1 MKSVEQFTQKE
12 IEMMEFREK
21 LFLEQVEQYR
31 AAVTG
36 EQESILPF
44 VRDENGVYSEEKA
57 WNLIEEL
64 IKCSEVYFQ
73 YMNQRRDSEKEEE
86 FLNFWLNETSKEF
99 LRDFFYCVIRIQKP
113 MHGAINKERRRHFKI
128 LSPFQSRNMQMNV
141 NYIRM
146 KCLQI
151 L

>member
-44 VRDENGVYSEEKA
+44 VRDRG
-57 WNLIEEL
+57 I
-64 IKCSEVYFQ
+64 
-73 YMNQRRDSEKEEE
+73 NQMFRSLFSIYE
-86 FLNFWLNETSKEF
+86 SKT
-99 LRDFFYCVIRIQKP
+99 RQ
-113 MHGAINKERRRHFKI
+113 
-128 LSPFQSRNMQMNV
+128 
-141 NYIRM
+141 
-146 KCLQI
+146 
-151 L
+151 

>member
-57 WNLIEEL
+57 
-64 IKCSEVYFQ
+64 
-73 YMNQRRDSEKEEE
+73 
-86 FLNFWLNETSKEF
+86 
-99 LRDFFYCVIRIQKP
+99 
-113 MHGAINKERRRHFKI
+113 
-128 LSPFQSRNMQMNV
+128 
-141 NYIRM
+141 
-146 KCLQI
+146 
-151 L
+151 

>member
-57 WNLIEEL
+57 WKLIDEL
-64 IKCSEVYFQ
+64 IKCS
-73 YMNQRRDSEKEEE
+73 
-86 FLNFWLNETSKEF
+86 
-99 LRDFFYCVIRIQKP
+99 
-113 MHGAINKERRRHFKI
+113 
-128 LSPFQSRNMQMNV
+128 
-141 NYIRM
+141 
-146 KCLQI
+146 
-151 L
+151 

>member
-99 LRDFFYCVIRIQKP
+99 LRDFFYCVIRISETN
-113 MHGAINKERRRHFKI
+113 AWRNKQRATQTYQEI
-128 LSPFQSRNMQMNV
+128 ITYQSRNMQMNV